1 MTKEKPLSEKKI
13 IYEGCSK
20 FVKVSNDFFYHCG
33 DLGVYFCKKCDLRVY
48 KAKYKEM
55 TLKYTEQIRKLTDYK
70 KAQAEAVDRLKLRST
85 GVTHCYGFI
94 KLIEE
99 EFGDLK

>member
-33 DLGVYFCKKCDLRVY
+33 DLGVYFCKKCALRIY
-48 KAKYKEM
+48 KAKYKKM

-70 KAQAEAVDRLKLRST
+70 KAQAEAVERLKEAFDNPCHDH
-85 GVTHCYGFI
+85 VI
-94 KLIEE
+94 IDEI
-99 EFGDLK
+99 FGDLQ